1 MTKLF
6 LLVVVEDDVLI
17 LVVVVVVE
25 DNEAEILI
33 LSLHSPLFRS
43 KYCNV
48 KH

>member
-6 LLVVVEDDVLI
+6 LLVVVEDDVVI
-17 LVVVVVVE
+17 LVVVVVE
-25 DNEAEILI
+25 DDEAEILI